1 MKSTGESQTGLISRK
16 PGRLSRKP
24 GRLSR
29 KPGRLSRK
37 PGRLSR
43 KPGRLISIHTG
54 AFRAVGILRRKGS
67 ASGPTVSKVD
77 TPLN

>member
-1 MKSTGESQTGLISRK
+1 MKSTGECQTGLI
-16 PGRLSRKP
+16 
-24 GRLSR
+24 
-29 KPGRLSRK
+29 
-37 PGRLSR
+37 SR